1 MKKNKQPRIVLKGKN
16 EQLKINADDEVAMKL
31 AMLIEGTLY
40 DYTKKEIAE
49 RYGYTREHYYHVKEQ
64 FEQFGSIGL
73 QDKKPGPKKNSKRT
87 NVANNQII
95 RLRFLDPEAS
105 PQVIGQKMR
114 QMGFNISDRSVS
126 RTIEEYG
133 LQKKTPHVRPEE
145 RHGKRTKSLCN
156 QGKDKNNKSNSI
168 EK

>member
-1 MKKNKQPRIVLKGKN
+1 MKKNSQKSIILKGKK
-16 EQLKINADDEVAMKL
+16 EQLEINPDDEVALKL
-31 AMLIEGTLY
+31 SMLIEGTISDL
-40 DYTKKEIAE
+40 TKKEITDK
-49 RYGYTREHYYHVKEQ
+49 YGYTREHYYHVKEQ

-87 NVANNQII
+87 NVVNNQII

-105 PQVIGQKMR
+105 PQVIGQKLR

-133 LQKKTPHVRPEE
+133 LQKKTSHVRPEK
-145 RHGKRTKSLCN
+145 RQGKRTKSLCN
-156 QGKDKNNKSNSI
+156 QGKGKNNKSNSI